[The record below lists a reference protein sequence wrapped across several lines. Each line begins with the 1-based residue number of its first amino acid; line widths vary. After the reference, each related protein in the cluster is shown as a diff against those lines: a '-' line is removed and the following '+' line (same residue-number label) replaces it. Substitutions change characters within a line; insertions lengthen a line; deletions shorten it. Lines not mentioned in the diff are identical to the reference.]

1 MHLLPPSPSLPTLC
15 PSVAQRLELGWAV
28 IHSPG
33 THSRL
38 DAAGL
43 DPLPAGLVYDQGT
56 EAPVPSPSWRQIIA
70 SFKCILSVEGNS
82 FSGCRQSAC
91 AELIVTVALISIPAH
106 PRSFP
111 PSGMAGVQVR
121 AWARCQGHP
130 RYPNRSRAWPESS
143 RVPSTHLCLA
153 AERRGVFLGPP
164 RHTTLICHQRIPT
177 AKRKEPAAGGLCHE
191 LGPGAKLQTKPSCFC
206 PPGAVGGSGCPSP
219 AGSWVRAGCS
229 PGWHGDSPVP
239 PPKGQ
244 GVTPGVLHH
253 PKGGFCSGL
262 SRALSQAGFGWVFF
276 VKGPDPSPNLR
287 DF

>member
-1 MHLLPPSPSLPTLC
+1 MHLLPPSPSLPILC

-33 THSRL
+33 THPRL

-111 PSGMAGVQVR
+111 PSGVAGVQVC
-121 AWARCQGHP
+121 AWARCRGHP
-130 RYPNRSRAWPESS
+130 RYPHRSRAWPESS
-143 RVPSTHLCLA
+143 RVPRTHLCPA
-153 AERRGVFLGPP
+153 TERRGVFLAPP
-164 RHTTLICHQRIPT
+164 PAYNPYLPSENPHGKEEGAGCWGSLPRAGTGCQT
-177 AKRKEPAAGGLCHE
+177 ADENPAAFALPVRWVP
-191 LGPGAKLQTKPSCFC
+191 L
-206 PPGAVGGSGCPSP
+206 
-219 AGSWVRAGCS
+219 AGRVRAGCS
-229 PGWHGDSPVP
+229 LGWHRGSPVP

-253 PKGGFCSGL
+253 PKGGFCLGP
-262 SRALSQAGFGWVFF
+262 SRAGFGWVFF
-276 VKGPDPSPNLR
+276 VK
-287 DF
+287 

>member
-15 PSVAQRLELGWAV
+15 PSVAQRLELGWPV
-28 IHSPG
+28 IRSPG
-33 THSRL
+33 THPRL
-38 DAAGL
+38 DAARL

-56 EAPVPSPSWRQIIA
+56 ETPVPSPSWRQIIA

-111 PSGMAGVQVR
+111 PSGMAGVQVC

-143 RVPSTHLCLA
+143 RVPSTHFCPA
-153 AERRGVFLGPP
+153 AESRGVFLAPP
-164 RHTTLICHQRIPT
+164 PSIQPLFAIRESPRQRGRSRLLGVSATSWDWVPNC
-177 AKRKEPAAGGLCHE
+177 RQNPA
-191 LGPGAKLQTKPSCFC
+191 
-206 PPGAVGGSGCPSP
+206 PGAVGGSGCPSL

-229 PGWHGDSPVP
+229 PRWHRGSPVP

-253 PKGGFCSGL
+253 PKGGFCWGAEPGIESG
-262 SRALSQAGFGWVFF
+262 RFWVGFLCE
-276 VKGPDPSPNLR
+276 KT
-287 DF
+287 

>member
-143 RVPSTHLCLA
+143 RVPAHISAWQQRGEGFSLA
-153 AERRGVFLGPP
+153 PPGIQPLFAIRESPRQRGRSRLLGVSATSWDWVPNCRQNPAAFALPVRWVAVGAPRRQAAGCGLGARRGGTETLLSPHP
-164 RHTTLICHQRIPT
+164 RDR
-177 AKRKEPAAGGLCHE
+177 G
-191 LGPGAKLQTKPSCFC
+191 
-206 PPGAVGGSGCPSP
+206 
-219 AGSWVRAGCS
+219 
-229 PGWHGDSPVP
+229 
-239 PPKGQ
+239 
-244 GVTPGVLHH
+244 
-253 PKGGFCSGL
+253 
-262 SRALSQAGFGWVFF
+262 
-276 VKGPDPSPNLR
+276 
-287 DF
+287 